1 MDWGAWRAVVCG
13 VAKSWT
19 WLSTHPHID
28 ASVFV
33 TSSHACLVAKSCWTL
48 GDPIRLQ
55 HCRLPCPS
63 LSHGV
68 CSISSSHAAKII
80 LWIPAFC
87 CCSSKLLQLRNV
99 PFSDTLASSCFAV
112 FEACWYCCCPML
124 ILARHSRAGLNNRG
138 DCYDFCVIL
147 TGMPNSELLFWS
159 LLFSC
164 VFIVQFFALAFGIIS
179 LLFLLIFCV
188 LRFSNSLHT
197 DGKGR
202 QGFPSR
208 CRGDD
213 RLRLGSLG
221 HSDLVVIHWLL
232 PMLILFAC
240 FTLTFTFLCA
250 YLFLVV
256 LGL

>member
-1 MDWGAWRAVVCG
+1 
-13 VAKSWT
+13 
-19 WLSTHPHID
+19 
-28 ASVFV
+28 
-33 TSSHACLVAKSCWTL
+33 
-48 GDPIRLQ
+48 
-55 HCRLPCPS
+55 
-63 LSHGV
+63 
-68 CSISSSHAAKII
+68 
-80 LWIPAFC
+80 
-87 CCSSKLLQLRNV
+87 
-99 PFSDTLASSCFAV
+99 
-112 FEACWYCCCPML
+112 ML

-164 VFIVQFFALAFGIIS
+164 VVIVQFFALAFGIMS

-213 RLRLGSLG
+213 RLKARFTWTFWSCSYSL
-221 HSDLVVIHWLL
+221 V
-232 PMLILFAC
+232 
-240 FTLTFTFLCA
+240 TLNA
-250 YLFLVV
+250 YLFCLFYSNFYIFMCLFILGCAGSLVAAFGLSLAWCSGFSLRWPLS
-256 LGL
+256 LGSTGSRLSDFSSCDAHMWNLPGARIEPVCPMLQGRFLTTGQSWKPWSTCFRKRSLSVCSGAFYFSTMWEDLI